1 MAIPGIYA
9 RYDLS
14 DTLSYPGTGTTLFD
28 LSNNN
33 DCEIT
38 GTVTFAGTG
47 QSKYLQFTPAGEE
60 AVTINN
66 VVTSGVELTVNMW
79 LKVTAFNSG
88 FDCVFTFGPG
98 YPGTY
103 LYIWC
108 NYGSQQKYYVEMSD
122 STPINTGI
130 SPSAN
135 FDNIIVSVES
145 STITVFVNGVN
156 AGSQSH
162 TLTSWPANT
171 KLYINAADTQGPSR
185 SSSIEFPYLEA
196 FETGLGS
203 TAAIALYNSQ
213 LNRFVPPPPPPVYVG
228 RVRGRQFNQGLN
240 G

>member
-14 DTLSYPGTGTTLFD
+14 NSLSYPGTGSTLFD
-28 LSNNN
+28 LSNAN
-33 DCEIT
+33 DCGFSP
-38 GTVTFAGTG
+38 GTPFAGTG
-47 QSKYLQFTPAGEE
+47 QTKYLAFGVGAE

-66 VVTSGVELTVNMW
+66 VVTSGVELTINMW
-79 LKVTAFNSG
+79 LEVTGYHSG
-88 FDCVFTFGPG
+88 YDCVFTFGPG
-98 YPGTY
+98 YPSTY
-103 LYIWC
+103 LYIWS
-108 NYGSQQKYYVEMSD
+108 NYASQQKYYVEMSN

-130 SPSAN
+130 TPSAK
-135 FDNIIVSVES
+135 FDNIIVSVQS
-145 STITVFVNGVN
+145 STITVFINGVN

-171 KLYINAADTQGPSR
+171 KMYINAADVQGTSRR
-185 SSSIEFPYLEA
+185 SSIDFPYLEV

-213 LNRFVPPPPPPVYVG
+213 VNRFDPPPPPPVYVG